1 MPGVWIYAE
10 HGPDGTVD
18 RSTLGLLTKARAL
31 GQEVAAVSLGPGAAA
46 AAPVLADHGAATV
59 FVEDDTVYE
68 EWPGEPAAFV
78 LARLAAEHRPDLILF
93 GSSYGARDVAGR
105 LQAMLGTPLVANA
118 EDVLDVDHV
127 RVVVALLL
135 TPGRPGNLRG
145 GVGGSKLVD
154 VELSGPAPRI
164 VLVRAQALDAEPC
177 GGRADIVQIDVAIP
191 ESRKRTRRRARHE
204 ERGEGPQL
212 EDARVV
218 VAGGRGLEAAENFR
232 LLDELA
238 AAIGNAAV
246 GATRPVVDA
255 GWTPFAMQ
263 IGQTGKTVTPDV
275 YIAVGISGAAQH
287 IVGAKDSTW
296 IVAINKDK
304 QAPIFQHADIGVVGD
319 ALTIVPALVEELD
332 RRRGSDEG

>member
-1 MPGVWIYAE
+1 MATVWVYAE
-10 HGPDGTVD
+10 QEPDGTVG

-31 GQEVAAVSLGPGAAA
+31 GPEVAAVSLGAGAAA
-46 AAPVLADHGAATV
+46 AAPVLADYGAATV
-59 FVEDDTVYE
+59 FVDDDAVYE

-78 LARLAAEHRPDLILF
+78 LAELAAAHGPDLILF
-93 GSSYGARDVAGR
+93 GSSYDARDVAGR
-105 LQAMLGTPLVANA
+105 LQAMLGTALVGNA

-127 RVVVALLL
+127 RLVVALLL

-154 VELSGPAPRI
+154 VELSGRAPRI
-164 VLVRAQALDAEPC
+164 VLMRAQSLDAEPC
-177 GGRADIVQIDVAIP
+177 GGRAEVVQIDIAIP
-191 ESRKRTRRRARHE
+191 DARKRTRRLARHE

-232 LLDELA
+232 LLNELA

-246 GATRPVVDA
+246 GSTRPVVDA

-263 IGQTGKTVTPDV
+263 IGQTGKTVRPDV
-275 YIAVGISGAAQH
+275 YFAVGISGAAQH
-287 IVGAKDSTW
+287 MVGAKDATW

-304 QAPIFQHADIGVVGD
+304 QAPIFQHADLGVVGD
-319 ALTIVPALVEELD
+319 ALKIVPALLEELERARA
-332 RRRGSDEG
+332 RRV

>member
-1 MPGVWIYAE
+1 MPGVWVVTE

-18 RSTLGLLTKARAL
+18 RSTLGLLTMARTL
-31 GQEVAAVSLGPGAAA
+31 GRELAAVSLGAGAAA
-46 AAPVLADHGAATV
+46 AVPVLADHGAATV
-59 FVEDDTVYE
+59 FVDDDPVYAE
-68 EWPGEPAAFV
+68 CPSEPAAYV
-78 LARLAAEHRPDLILF
+78 LAQLAAEHAPELVLF
-93 GSSYGARDVAGR
+93 GSSYDARDVAGR

-118 EDVLDVDHV
+118 DDVLDVDRV
-127 RVVVALLL
+127 RLVVALLL

-145 GVGGSKLVD
+145 GVGGAKLVD
-154 VELSGPAPRI
+154 VELSGGTPRI
-164 VLVRAQALDAEPC
+164 MLVRANALDVVPC
-177 GGRADIVQIDVAIP
+177 GGRADVVRVDVAIP
-191 ESRKRTRRRARHE
+191 DARTRTRRRARHQE
-204 ERGEGPQL
+204 QGEGPQL

-255 GWTPFAMQ
+255 GWTPFSMQ
-263 IGQTGKTVTPDV
+263 IGQTGKTVSPDV

-287 IVGAKDSTW
+287 IIGAKDSTR

-304 QAPIFQHADIGVVGD
+304 QAPIFQHADLGVVGD
-319 ALTIVPALVEELD
+319 ALTIVPALVAELG
-332 RRRGSDEG
+332 RR